1 MPARSYRNLFTG
13 FLLVFF
19 VAGTFCGGILV
30 GWLTPRP
37 STARLA
43 TVPLIGPLL
52 ASSAVSASTPA
63 DMQGLFTPFW
73 KTWQL
78 AHDQFVKQ
86 PVDDTALMR
95 GAISG
100 MLQALGDK
108 HTSYIDPE
116 QYRQVS
122 IPLQGGYEGIGA
134 WVDSTGAYL
143 TITSP
148 MPGSPAEKAGLQPG
162 DQILAVDG
170 KDMTGIDGSLVI
182 RQVTGPANST
192 VRLTVLREGV
202 EKPFD
207 VTVTR
212 AKIDVPSI
220 DARMLDGQVGYVRIT
235 TFGETTAQE
244 LHTALEGLMA
254 KNPKGLV
261 IDLRFNGG
269 GYLQSAIDVG
279 SEFIPDGV
287 LLYERYGSGK
297 EDIYNVNPGGLATK
311 IPLVVLVNQ
320 GSASASEIVAGALQ
334 DRGRAKLVGE
344 TTYGKGSVQIW
355 TELEGEQGAVRI
367 TVAHWYTPNNRL
379 IDEQGL
385 QPDYP
390 ITLTEDDIKAGKD
403 TQLQKAVELFSP
415 K

>member
-1 MPARSYRNLFTG
+1 MPARPYRYLLTG
-13 FLLVFF
+13 FFLVLFI
-19 VAGTFCGGILV
+19 AGTFCGGILV

-43 TVPLIGPLL
+43 VVPLIGPLL
-52 ASSAVSASTPA
+52 ASSAVTASTPA
-63 DMQGLFTPFW
+63 QSQDLFAPFW

-86 PVDDTALMR
+86 PVDDTLLMR

-108 HTSYIDPE
+108 HTSYINPE

-122 IPLQGGYEGIGA
+122 IPLAGGYEGIGA

-162 DQILAVDG
+162 DQVIAVDG
-170 KDMTGIDGSLVI
+170 KDMTGIDGALVI
-182 RQVTGPANST
+182 RQVTGPAGST
-192 VRLTVLREGV
+192 VKLTIVRQGV

-220 DARMLDGQVGYVRIT
+220 EARMLDSGFGYVRIT
-235 TFGETTAQE
+235 TFGETTAKE

-254 KNPKGLV
+254 KDPKGLV
-261 IDLRFNGG
+261 VDLRFNGG
-269 GYLQSAIDVG
+269 GYLESAIDIG

-287 LLYERYGSGK
+287 LLHERYGNGK
-297 EDIYNVNPGGLATK
+297 EDIYNVKPGGLATK

-355 TELEGEQGAVRI
+355 TELENEQGAVRI

-385 QPDYP
+385 QPDVP
-390 ITLTEDDIKAGKD
+390 VTLTEDDVKAGKD
-403 TQLQKAVELFSP
+403 TQLLKAIELLNG